1 MRERLPIVLSVTAL
15 AVAVLGATPVGEA
28 AADLVIAR
36 GSVGTAQLKNGAVT
50 SVKVKNRSLLAV
62 DFRRGQLPA
71 GPAGP
76 PGPVGPVGPGGPP
89 GVSGYQLVF
98 TTGVGNTTSFKTL
111 NATCPAGK
119 RALGGGVAITP
130 STAATAVAITR
141 SYVGG
146 NATVWETA
154 ARETTAFAGS
164 WGLNAVVICANVA
177 G

>member
-50 SVKVKNRSLLAV
+50 TTKVKNRSLLAV
-62 DFRRGQLPA
+62 DFARNQLPA
-71 GPAGP
+71 GPSGP

-89 GVSGYQLVF
+89 GVSGFEPVF
-98 TTGVGNTTSFKTL
+98 TTGVVNTTAFKTL
-111 NATCPAGK
+111 NANCPAGK

-130 STAATAVAITR
+130 SSAATAVAITR

-146 NATVWETA
+146 NATGWETA

-164 WGLNAVVICANVA
+164 WGLNAVVICATVA

>member
-1 MRERLPIVLSVTAL
+1 MRERLPIFLSVTAL
-15 AVAVLGATPVGEA
+15 AVAVFGATPVGEA
-28 AADLVIAR
+28 ASDLVIRA

-50 SVKVKNRSLLAV
+50 SAKVKNRSLLAV
-62 DFRRGQLPA
+62 DFRQGQL
-71 GPAGP
+71 PAGP

-89 GVSGYQLVF
+89 GVSGFQPVF
-98 TTGVGNTTSFKTL
+98 TTGAVNTTAFKTL
-111 NATCPAGK
+111 NANCPAGK

-130 STAATAVAITR
+130 SSAGTAVAITR

-146 NATVWETA
+146 NATGWETA

>member
-50 SVKVKNRSLLAV
+50 SIKVKNRSLLAV
-62 DFRRGQLPA
+62 DFRQGQLPA
-71 GPAGP
+71 GPR
-76 PGPVGPVGPGGPP
+76 GPGGPP
-89 GVSGYQLVF
+89 GAPGVSGLQPVF
-98 TTGVGNTTSFKTL
+98 TTGAINSVSFKTL
-111 NATCPAGK
+111 SAACPAGK

-130 STAATAVAITR
+130 SAPGTAVAITR
-141 SYVGG
+141 SYISS
-146 NATVWETA
+146 NATGWETA